1 MISVQLPIDF
11 GLFAGVE
18 IPAGE
23 NSYTVR
29 DSFVL
34 PIDVDAFGASAHA
47 HFLGKSMKLTATLPT
62 GEVKVLLN
70 IPRWDFG
77 WQDGYI
83 FADMVAL
90 PKGTRLDGEVVWDNS
105 ATNPSNVTPPVLV
118 KWGEQS
124 RDEMGSVTLD
134 VLPHLQDERKTLADA
149 LSARSGRDSAAAI
162 RRDPSLREYLDEIVN
177 GRSQVF
183 QNGERK
189 QQ

>member
-1 MISVQLPIDF
+1 MHQSLALADF
-11 GLFAGVE
+11 VKE
-18 IPAGE
+18 IK
-23 NSYTVR
+23 V
-29 DSFVL
+29 
-34 PIDVDAFGASAHA
+34 ASSKWIHET
-47 HFLGKSMKLTATLPT
+47 FEKQK
-62 GEVKVLLN
+62 
-70 IPRWDFG
+70 DFG

-134 VLPHLQDERKTLADA
+134 MLPHNQEERKTMADA
-149 LSARSGRDSAAAI
+149 LNARSSRDTTAAI

-177 GRSQVF
+177 GRSKVF

-189 QQ
+189 Q